1 MKRGKLGN
9 SSLKS
14 ITSKNNDVETS
25 SLQDN
30 VFAARDED
38 KRMTL
43 RIQKS
48 GWIQLNLLRLEQGR
62 TVNALITAAI
72 NDYLEKH
79 GKPPVA

>member
-1 MKRGKLGN
+1 
-9 SSLKS
+9 
-14 ITSKNNDVETS
+14 
-25 SLQDN
+25 
-30 VFAARDED
+30 
-38 KRMTL
+38 MTL